1 MISTEQTSADT
12 AAAMPATIAS
22 LIESAAASFEVD
34 ADAAR
39 QFLFRASAL
48 LRAGKAVQQRRV
60 RAPAARRPPGRLAPW
75 QINRVIAH
83 IEANLAVTIQ
93 ARDLA
98 SAVNL
103 STSHFFRGFKVSTGM
118 TPFGYVSQRRV
129 ELALKL
135 MRTTS
140 DPLSQI
146 AIQCGLCDQSHL
158 CRLFRRLVGE
168 TPNAWR
174 RANANGPRMVRP
186 QQTCCS

>member
-1 MISTEQTSADT
+1 MISTEQTSADP

-34 ADAAR
+34 RDASR

-48 LRAGKAVQQRRV
+48 LRAGTAVQERRV
-60 RAPAARRPPGRLAPW
+60 RTSAARRPPGRLAPW

-83 IEANLAVTIQ
+83 IEANLAATIQ

-103 STSHFFRGFKVSTGM
+103 SMSHFFRGFKVSTGM

-168 TPNAWR
+168 TPDAWR
-174 RANANGPRMVRP
+174 RANAIGPRKVRP